1 MVPDGVGSGYRH
13 RVPGESQEG
22 KMNSKVTTFLAIVVV
37 VVWAASMVLDA
48 VNQSYDP
55 PAGIHGALMLV
66 LGGVFGA
73 RIVGKGN
80 E

>member
-1 MVPDGVGSGYRH
+1 M
-13 RVPGESQEG
+13 SQR
-22 KMNSKVTTFLAIVVV
+22 VTTILALLVSF
-37 VVWAASMVLDA
+37 VWALSMVLDA

-73 RIVGKGN
+73 RLVNKNGD
-80 E
+80 